1 MTKLAFVHRDFEFHP
16 HSKAMLHGP
25 DVKAFQ
31 VAVNRVNAWRKW
43 PLIAIDGECGRQ
55 TITAGRRAGASLGIL
70 LKAPGVSQYAQHLIR
85 HPRLRT
91 PQQVKRGKAWQ
102 QAHIPK
108 LPEVQ
113 GNNVIGGG
121 TLREKICAGAEAA
134 WHHYMKFHDR
144 FYSQP
149 GFWDITHGITG
160 EPHGARS
167 DCSQW
172 VTAIFHAAGAPD
184 PNGNNYHGGFTGTLA
199 SHCKQIPI
207 ANRKPGDLILYGTP
221 PYHHVELFVGPG
233 TRTIGHGSPPVDPGD
248 IFFMASPHCYRP
260 PGID

>member
-149 GFWDITHGITG
+149 G
-160 EPHGARS
+160 
-167 DCSQW
+167 
-172 VTAIFHAAGAPD
+172 APD